1 MLVRPIGADLGGRD
15 MTRIPVYLDAGDPIC
30 RAGLASQLR
39 PRPEVLVLEDL
50 ERDRAEVGVVVTDT
64 IADEAMQALRS
75 MRCAGIHR
83 LIVVAGYIDD
93 SDLVALMEVGVAG
106 VVRRAEATADRLVS
120 VITSAAAGE
129 GSVPPDLLGRLLAQ
143 VGKLQQQVLGPRGLT
158 FSGLS
163 DREVKVLKLV
173 AEGLDTS
180 EIAVSLS
187 YSERT
192 IKNVLHEVT
201 TRLQL
206 RNRSHAVAYALRNG
220 LI

>member
-1 MLVRPIGADLGGRD
+1 MA
-15 MTRIPVYLDAGDPIC
+15 RIPVYLDAGDPIC
-30 RAGLASQLR
+30 RAGVASQLR
-39 PRPEVLVLEDL
+39 PRPEVLVVGDV
-50 ERDRAEVGVVVTDT
+50 EREEAEVGVVVTDT
-64 IADEAMQALRS
+64 ISDEAVRALRA

-83 LIVVAGYIDD
+83 LIVVAGLIDD
-93 SDLVALMEVGVAG
+93 GDLVTLIELGVAG
-106 VVRRAEATADRLVS
+106 VVRRADATADRLVA
-120 VITSAAAGE
+120 VIRSAAAGE

-163 DREVKVLKLV
+163 DREVRVLKLV

-180 EIAVSLS
+180 EIAGCLS

>member
-1 MLVRPIGADLGGRD
+1 MA
-15 MTRIPVYLDAGDPIC
+15 RIPVYLDAGDPIC
-30 RAGLASQLR
+30 RAGVASQLR
-39 PRPEVLVLEDL
+39 PRPEVLVLGEL
-50 ERDRAEVGVVVTDT
+50 ERDTAEVGVVVTDT
-64 IADEAMQALRS
+64 ISDDAMRALRA

-83 LIVVAGYIDD
+83 LIVVAGHIDD
-93 SDLVALMEVGVAG
+93 ADLVTLIELGVAG
-106 VVRRAEATADRLVS
+106 VVRRAEATADRLVA
-120 VITSAAAGE
+120 VIRSAAAGE

-180 EIAVSLS
+180 EIAGCLS